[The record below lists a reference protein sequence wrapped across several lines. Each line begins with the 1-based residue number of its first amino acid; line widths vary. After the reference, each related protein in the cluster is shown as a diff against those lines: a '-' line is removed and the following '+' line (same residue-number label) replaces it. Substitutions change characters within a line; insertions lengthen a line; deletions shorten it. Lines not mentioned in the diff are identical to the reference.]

1 MQMQNQRSI
10 TSNRWVRLG
19 ISLCGVL
26 AFFFLWEGASR
37 TGWLRPDVAP
47 SFMDTAAEL
56 GSLLP
61 QSDFQTAVG
70 DTLSAWLFGFAVTA
84 ALAIPIGL
92 LFGANPWAWKW
103 FHSTFEAVRPIPP
116 IVLLPLAILVMG
128 SGRSFTTVMIG
139 QGVFWIILLQVTYGS
154 TVIAPVALDTATVF
168 KVGPWRRYLIF
179 RLPSAAPIIATGL
192 RIAAGISLAVEIMS
206 ELIGGVPGVGQ
217 LLISAQAGND
227 LPLIYALTGFTGLL
241 GLIVAVL
248 FRGLERFALKNHGP
262 KGGAE

>member
-1 MQMQNQRSI
+1 MQNTLKL
-10 TSNRWVRLG
+10 TSNKWARLG
-19 ISLCGVL
+19 ISLCGVF
-26 AFFFLWEGASR
+26 AFFILWESASR
-37 TGWLRPDVAP
+37 TGLLRSDVAP

-56 GSLLP
+56 GALIPEP
-61 QSDFQTAVG
+61 QFQSAVG
-70 DTLSAWLFGFAVTA
+70 DTLSSWLFGFAVTA
-84 ALAIPIGL
+84 GLAIPIGL

-103 FHSTFEAVRPIPP
+103 FNSTFEAIRPIPP

-128 SGRSFTTVMIG
+128 SGRSFTTVMIA

-154 TVIAPVALDTATVF
+154 TVISPVALDTATVF

-217 LLISAQAGND
+217 LLIAAQAGND

-241 GLIVAVL
+241 GLVVAVL
-248 FRGLERFALKNHGP
+248 FRGLERVALKNHGP